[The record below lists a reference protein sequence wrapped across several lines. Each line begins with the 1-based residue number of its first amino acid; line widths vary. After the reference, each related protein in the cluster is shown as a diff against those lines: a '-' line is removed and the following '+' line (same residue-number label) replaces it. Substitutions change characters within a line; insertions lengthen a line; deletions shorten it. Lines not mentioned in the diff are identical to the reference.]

1 MASDENEEFE
11 VLDLTSIDRNWIN
24 RVFGDLS
31 RQSVAKQ
38 VAIGGASGWVSGYLF
53 VKVGKAAAASLG
65 ATILILQIAQH
76 KGYIKIN
83 WNRLNSE
90 METARR
96 EIERRARRNYGGVIQ
111 NIFLR
116 NNVFVAGGFFV
127 FLICAI
133 KKVIKL
139 GSEEKYC
146 IF

>member
-65 ATILILQIAQH
+65 ATILILQVCSYV
-76 KGYIKIN
+76 KKI
-83 WNRLNSE
+83 WGTIFILFRLK
-90 METARR
+90 
-96 EIERRARRNYGGVIQ
+96 Q
-111 NIFLR
+111 
-116 NNVFVAGGFFV
+116 
-127 FLICAI
+127 
-133 KKVIKL
+133 
-139 GSEEKYC
+139 
-146 IF
+146 